1 LPYNNVIMFSKKA
14 IEIFNAATQDFKSLN
29 DIGKELENRYDVEDN
44 YIEHLLYKKSW
55 IDTVQWAYEDLIRD
69 PEIDPVDALTLKR
82 KIDASNQDRTDTVEM
97 LDEYFLEKYKG
108 VNVLSSATINTE
120 SPAWAL
126 DRLSILELKIYHM
139 NIEVSRTDAS
149 SEHQT
154 KCNLKLKV
162 LTQQREDLSLAIDE
176 LLLEISEGKKYMKT
190 YKQMKMY
197 NDEELNPVLRK
208 NK

>member
-1 LPYNNVIMFSKKA
+1 MFVKKA
-14 IEIFNAATQDFKSLN
+14 IEIFNQATQDFKKSD
-29 DIGKELENRYDVEDN
+29 DINKPLVNRFDFSQN

-69 PEIDPVDALTLKR
+69 PDIDPVGALGLKR

-97 LDEYFLEKYKG
+97 LDEYFLKKNKD
-108 VNVLSSATINTE
+108 VNVLANATINTE

-139 NIEVSRTDAS
+139 NIEARRNDAS
-149 SEHQT
+149 VEHKT
-154 KCNLKLKV
+154 KCELKLKV
-162 LTQQREDLSLAIDE
+162 LIQQRQDLSIAINE
-176 LLLEISEGKKYMKT
+176 LLSEISEGKKYMKT

-197 NDEELNPVLRK
+197 NDKELNPVLRK
-208 NK
+208 SK